1 MPSPNIYSL
10 AEKKSN
16 EIEGELKRLNRWDDK
31 PLPADKFK
39 DMGAFGS
46 NTMTFVQWLQFVLI
60 LRIRQIVS
68 QGGDFPN
75 NSMVGTYAIREF
87 DGDHEAGRLKELLCE
102 LDEIVNGAKEDKE
115 IVEASTV
122 GKSAPPDTIS
132 GGDSVIPPVVYTL
145 ASLLPQFE
153 GDDLESQLQSYD
165 TFIAVLPPTA
175 RKAISDLLKEAA
187 KSTSNPCAID
197 SAAFSIRA
205 LLPGLEVDFAASF
218 NRSLMA
224 LRAVGESTAMKVS

>member
-1 MPSPNIYSL
+1 MNSE
-10 AEKKSN
+10 A
-16 EIEGELKRLNRWDDK
+16 
-31 PLPADKFK
+31 
-39 DMGAFGS
+39 
-46 NTMTFVQWLQFVLI
+46 VLLHNDI
-60 LRIRQIVS
+60 
-68 QGGDFPN
+68 
-75 NSMVGTYAIREF
+75 
-87 DGDHEAGRLKELLCE
+87 E

-187 KSTSNPCAID
+187 KSTSNPGSKARIEK
-197 SAAFSIRA
+197 AAESIAQGGRA
-205 LLPGLEVDFAASF
+205 SEPYDHDA
-218 NRSLMA
+218 
-224 LRAVGESTAMKVS
+224 AMKKYMEEHKKSYQ

>member
-87 DGDHEAGRLKELLCE
+87 DGDHEAGSRNCFVNSMRLSTELKK
-102 LDEIVNGAKEDKE
+102 IRK
-115 IVEASTV
+115 
-122 GKSAPPDTIS
+122 
-132 GGDSVIPPVVYTL
+132 
-145 ASLLPQFE
+145 LLRRQ
-153 GDDLESQLQSYD
+153 Q
-165 TFIAVLPPTA
+165 
-175 RKAISDLLKEAA
+175 
-187 KSTSNPCAID
+187 
-197 SAAFSIRA
+197 
-205 LLPGLEVDFAASF
+205 
-218 NRSLMA
+218 
-224 LRAVGESTAMKVS
+224 